1 MIQFISHS
9 NESCSYLD
17 GIRLSL
23 EGGCKWVQLR
33 MKDAPDEQVAQL
45 GVQARELCDR
55 YGAKLILDD
64 RVELVVQTGADGV
77 HLGKND
83 MPIAQAREILGP
95 GKIIGGTANTFEDIV
110 AHWKSGADYIGC
122 GPFRFTTTKKNLS
135 PILGLEG
142 YRDIVARMKDAGITL
157 PLVAIGGITAE
168 DIPAILETGVDG
180 IAVSGTVLRAEDPA
194 AEMAKLIELTKR

>member
-9 NESCSYLD
+9 NERCSYLE

-45 GVQARELCDR
+45 GLQARELCDR

-64 RVELVVQTGADGV
+64 RVELVAKMGADGV

-110 AHWKSGADYIGC
+110 AHWKAGADYIGC